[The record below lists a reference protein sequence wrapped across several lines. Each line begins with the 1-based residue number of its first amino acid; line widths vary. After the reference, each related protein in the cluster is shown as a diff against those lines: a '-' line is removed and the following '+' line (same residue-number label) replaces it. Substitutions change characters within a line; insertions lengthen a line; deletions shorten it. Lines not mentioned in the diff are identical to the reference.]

1 MAISKIKLPDNSV
14 QELRDS
20 RMGNAKIF
28 YGTCNT
34 AAATVAKVVTCA
46 DFTSSDLVKGAL
58 IFVKF
63 DYTNSG
69 AVANLTLDVNGTG
82 AKPLKK
88 QYNVTG
94 SNNLVGAGELV
105 ADSTYLFQYN
115 GTNWICMTLDYNST
129 YTLFNLPVGGGN
141 YKTSSVLYRYELLFQ
156 QDDDTFTPLNNVNNG
171 YDSVSKTILT
181 NVEFDP
187 FGIIYYYGSTSGVS
201 ANGYISAGSLYYH
214 YGADL
219 RYTFNIS
226 TTVNALTTNKN
237 VYLKVSPQSNGKV
250 KLASATPLVQD
261 LPTTNDGYYY
271 IFLGRAYSTY
281 QIILYTEHPVYYHNG
296 TEVVELLNPK
306 QKAGIEDLMSEVDT
320 VTGDSLTA
328 NNIILGNGS
337 SAIKSSGK
345 TIATT
350 LGTDDTTVPTS
361 KAVKDAIDALPE
373 PMIFKGTLGTGG
385 TITSLPAA
393 AAGNTGYTY
402 KVITNGT
409 YQSIAAKDGDTFI
422 SNGSSWTLI
431 PSGDEPSGTVTS
443 VTLNATSPIAINS
456 SAAIT
461 TSGTRTISHAN
472 SGVTAGTY
480 KSVTVD
486 AKGHVTGGTNP
497 TTLSGYGITDAK
509 IANGVI
515 TLGSNTITPLTAES
529 SLKEA
534 FLTWGGKN
542 FTASYGPIDAVMIPE
557 LGANRLAFLNPSTT
571 AIEYSKNGGSTWID
585 YGATD
590 TEKIALVSGLS
601 GSFVIGKSTTSQ
613 VATAND
619 KLRITI
625 EANGLY
631 TTLNKFAIYLSTS
644 GSTGCTCTVMSRTRA
659 NYDSNTDTWI
669 TNAEN
674 VSVSG
679 WSGWNI
685 INIPLGITFGNN
697 ASQYRQIRFIF
708 SATGHSGGSY
718 AGLTVIK
725 LLGFGGQGWATP
737 STMAANGHLYS
748 YDANKNATFPAKVT
762 ATSFVKSGGT
772 SSQFLKADGSVD
784 SNTYIT
790 SASLPSAMSASEANT
805 GTATTARTITAAVLA
820 GAINNKITCMT
831 QNEVDATVNTIF
843 S

>member
-1 MAISKIKLPDNSV
+1 
-14 QELRDS
+14 
-20 RMGNAKIF
+20 MGNAKIF

-187 FGIIYYYGSTSGVS
+187 FGIIYYYDSTSGVS

-443 VTLNATSPIAINS
+443 VTLNATSPIAIDS

-542 FTASYGPIDAVMIPE
+542 FTASYGPIDAAMIPE

-631 TTLNKFAIYLSTS
+631 TKLNKFAIYVSTS

-685 INIPLGITFGNN
+685 INIPSGITFGNN

-820 GAINNKITCMT
+820 GAIDNKITCMT
-831 QNEVDATVNTIF
+831 QSEVDATVNTIF